1 MEKLDMV
8 KLIIEIVLGVAA
20 FSLSLNIKMVLSKL
34 KEIEEELVDLKIK
47 LVQLETDLRNL
58 KQNLDQRGIWNK

>member
-1 MEKLDMV
+1 MEKIDFV
-8 KLIIEIVLGVAA
+8 RIIVEVVLGIAA
-20 FSLSLNIKMVLSKL
+20 FSLTLNIKMVLAKL
-34 KEIEEELVDLKIK
+34 KEIEQELVDLKIK

>member
-1 MEKLDMV
+1 MV